1 MRRKKLSLKST
12 LFIVILSVAI
22 VCIVTSAVLAI
33 VLASREVNKRLEE
46 PSEQVPVE
54 RRPGQPTPPPPP
66 RPAPGSI
73 PPWLWMVFLFAGM
86 AGLVVAMGLS
96 LWMANRISK
105 PLSELTA
112 TTASI
117 TEGEYGEKVEVSGG
131 REIEELATAF
141 NTLSEKLERNEKLRQ
156 NMVADIAHELRT
168 PLTTL
173 RGDFEAVKDGL
184 IEPDSAVLDNL
195 LGDILV
201 LTRLVEDLQQV
212 SLAEAGQLKLE
223 LAQVDTKTLV
233 DDVASRFENEIAGK
247 QISLN
252 IETDPSLM
260 PIRADRLR
268 ISQVLGNLIKN
279 SLLHTPEGGSITV
292 SAVQS
297 GREVILS
304 VADTGPGIA
313 PDELPYIFERF
324 YRADKSRMRK
334 TGGSGLGLTIA
345 RTLVKAHGGRI
356 WAKSEIGKGTTIS
369 FSVPIIH
376 AAG

>member
-1 MRRKKLSLKST
+1 
-12 LFIVILSVAI
+12 
-22 VCIVTSAVLAI
+22 
-33 VLASREVNKRLEE
+33 
-46 PSEQVPVE
+46 
-54 RRPGQPTPPPPP
+54 
-66 RPAPGSI
+66 
-73 PPWLWMVFLFAGM
+73 
-86 AGLVVAMGLS
+86 
-96 LWMANRISK
+96 MANRISK
-105 PLSELTA
+105 PLSELTV

-117 TEGEYGEKVEVSGG
+117 AEGEYGEKVIVRGG
-131 REIEELATAF
+131 REIEELGRAF
-141 NTLSEKLERNEKLRQ
+141 NTLSEKLEKNEKLRK

-184 IEPDSAVLDNL
+184 LEPDPAVLDNL
-195 LGDILV
+195 LGDIQA
-201 LTRLVEDLQQV
+201 LTRLVEDLQQL

-223 LAQVDTKTLV
+223 LTRLDAKTVV
-233 DDVASRFENEIAGK
+233 DDVTSLFENEIAGK

-252 IETDPSLM
+252 IETDPGLM

-279 SLLHTPEGGSITV
+279 SLLHTLEGGSITV

-304 VADTGPGIA
+304 VTDTGPGIA

-324 YRADKSRMRK
+324 YRADKSRVRT

-345 RTLVKAHGGRI
+345 QSLVKAHGGRI
-356 WAKSEIGKGTTIS
+356 WAESEVGKGTKIS
-369 FSVPIIH
+369 FSVPIS
-376 AAG
+376 